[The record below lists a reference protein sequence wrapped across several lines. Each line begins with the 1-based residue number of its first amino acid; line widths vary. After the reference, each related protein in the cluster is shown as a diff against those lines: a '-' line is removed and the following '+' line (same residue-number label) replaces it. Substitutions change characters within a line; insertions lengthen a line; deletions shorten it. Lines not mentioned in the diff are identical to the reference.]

1 MSLSSLIVQREIA
14 TIRQVE
20 EALSRQVLYGG
31 DLITNLL
38 EVAQLDERVLLAA
51 AAELVGLVPAPF
63 GVLPAPDAK
72 ARSLVPADLVTERSV
87 YPLQMS
93 DDGEQVVVIIAEPL
107 SPEEEEQLMFAL
119 GVPVVQRLGSHVRI
133 REALARE
140 YGTVIERR
148 LGRLLARMRGDKT
161 VPAGSLPPLTARQPS
176 APPASLK
183 SRKPTSGGFPAAPS
197 TTTDPGRW
205 NGGSIEPDQIIAVG
219 TPTDVL
225 NLPPV
230 VANDEPTAKYS
241 ALPDGGATLRQS
253 GSPAPAPVRPARRRR
268 GPLPFE
274 AARMEM
280 EEIADRDGLLD
291 LFFDFA
297 RQYFEYAAL
306 FIVHGDIAE
315 GRESFGAGATRER
328 VVGIGVPLDM
338 TGILASAR
346 DAKAPLIVIPAKVG
360 LDPVLLADLDR
371 TRVRLEV
378 IIVPVV
384 VRGRAVALLYGD
396 SGENAVELP
405 LVTEV
410 VAFAKLAG
418 QAFERLILKKKLGG
432 FAAAGTAA
440 PTVGRVD
447 ANLVLAKRKSQR
459 PQPVSRSDRAEALG
473 RALLSPPTTSSN
485 PSQRQAPAV
494 PQGPLSS
501 PLAASV
507 IPPAQIVTDLE
518 HVPTHSLTGLAVP
531 AHPISGTPPPPVV
544 MQVRRPSGRPIPRE
558 DPTDSLSRPPDRIPM
573 NAALPSIPPITEK
586 MAPRGVAEPRDSARD
601 ARREAEEEES
611 TTTSDEL
618 GDDEAKALL
627 DEFAEPDEEEAEEPE
642 DKYPPSQSFVAAPR
656 RPPSS
661 RTKSPQELPSV
672 MVDVARELEVLVER
686 FIANPNDDA
695 AEAELLRQGNSA
707 MPAIMAHFP
716 GPVVFDPRSSSDD
729 EIPPVGSCGPIL
741 RLIAG
746 QRRVA
751 LQSVLSRIDDP
762 DETMR
767 FWATALLAE
776 LTYAEAV
783 PYVVARLSDKSTP
796 IRRVARV
803 AARALAKHHGEAIAR
818 EIGTLVRATGL
829 VRSKR
834 LELLGVLEEMREP
847 LAIPSFISVLED
859 ENDEVSAAARGALMI
874 VARQDFGREA
884 RRWMTWWNQ
893 NSSRHRVEWLI
904 DALTHEHQA
913 IRHAAGEELKALTK
927 EYFGYYDD
935 LPRKERD
942 KAQLRYRE
950 WWTTEGRMRF
960 KM

>member
-38 EVAQLDERVLLAA
+38 EVAQLDEKVLLTAA
-51 AAELVGLVPAPF
+51 ADLVGLVPAPF
-63 GVLPAPDAK
+63 GVLPPPDAK
-72 ARSLVPADLVTERSV
+72 ARSLVPVEMVTERSV
-87 YPLQMS
+87 YPLHMS

-107 SPEEEEQLMFAL
+107 SAEEEEQLMFAL
-119 GVPVVQRLGSHVRI
+119 GVPVVQRLGAHVRI
-133 REALARE
+133 REAVARE

-161 VPAGSLPPLTARQPS
+161 VPAGSLPPLAARSPS
-176 APPASLK
+176 GPPPSMK
-183 SRKPTSGGFPAAPS
+183 SRTSTSAGFPA
-197 TTTDPGRW
+197 
-205 NGGSIEPDQIIAVG
+205 GSIEPDAVIAVGTPIDVG
-219 TPTDVL
+219 TPTDVQ

-230 VANDEPTAKYS
+230 VPNDAPTAKYN

-274 AARMEM
+274 AARLEM
-280 EEIADRDGLLD
+280 EAIADRDGLLD

-338 TGILASAR
+338 PGMLASAR
-346 DAKAPLIVIPAKVG
+346 DAKEPVLLVPNRVG
-360 LDPVLLADLDR
+360 LDAVLLADLER

-384 VRGRAVALLYGD
+384 VRGRAVALLFGD
-396 SGENAVELP
+396 SGENAVERS
-405 LVTEV
+405 LVADVIT
-410 VAFAKLAG
+410 FAKLAG
-418 QAFERLILKKKLGG
+418 QSFERLILKKKLGG
-432 FAAAGTAA
+432 FTGAGAAA
-440 PTVGRVD
+440 PVVGRVD
-447 ANLVLAKRKSQR
+447 AQLVLAKRKSQR

-473 RALLSPPTTSSN
+473 RALLTDPKPVSN
-485 PSQRQAPAV
+485 PSVEAAR
-494 PQGPLSS
+494 GPLSS
-501 PLAASV
+501 PRAVSV
-507 IPPAQIVTDLE
+507 NPPAQIISDPLDS
-518 HVPTHSLTGLAVP
+518 PTHSLSEMA
-531 AHPISGTPPPPVV
+531 AQSHPISGAPPPLVV
-544 MQVRRPSGRPIPRE
+544 VQVRRPSGRPIPRE
-558 DPTDSLSRPPDRIPM
+558 DPSDATSRPPDRIPM
-573 NAALPSIPPITEK
+573 NAAVPTIPALTEN
-586 MAPRGVAEPRDSARD
+586 MAPREAEPRETAVRD
-601 ARREAEEEES
+601 RRREAEDAES
-611 TTTSDEL
+611 TTSSDEL
-618 GDDEAKALL
+618 SEDEAKALL
-627 DEFAEPDEEEAEEPE
+627 QQFSEPGEAPDEEEEPE

-661 RTKSPQELPSV
+661 RIRSPQELPSV

-686 FIANPNDDA
+686 FITDPTDEA
-695 AEAELLRQGNSA
+695 AEAELLRQGKSA

-716 GPVVFDPRSSSDD
+716 GPVVFDPRSSNEDD
-729 EIPPVGSCGPIL
+729 IPPVGSCGPIL

-762 DETMR
+762 DETVR

-776 LTYAEAV
+776 LSYAEAV

-796 IRRVARV
+796 IRRVARI
-803 AARALAKHHGEAIAR
+803 AARALAKQHGEEIAR

-847 LAIPSFISVLED
+847 LAVPSFISVLED

-874 VARQDFGREA
+874 VTRQDFGRDA

-893 NSSRHRVEWLI
+893 NSSRHRVEWLM

-913 IRHAAGEELKALTK
+913 IRHAAGEELKVLTK

-935 LPRKERD
+935 LPKKERD

-960 KM
+960 KA